1 MDMQLKD
8 ERHVRYETHDMR
20 ENVWMVTGAAHPRS
34 GDQILIGVDIATCLK
49 YFIVLHHA
57 PQPRAE
63 AYLYFIITF
72 VTGASV
78 EKLCRDIL
86 PFLPDDFYQK
96 VHSQFYLK
104 QRRKHRR

>member
-1 MDMQLKD
+1 MDGD
-8 ERHVRYETHDMR
+8 S
-20 ENVWMVTGAAHPRS
+20 S

-78 EKLCRDIL
+78 EKLCRDNSTLNSAGSIEDRNL
-86 PFLPDDFYQK
+86 CK
-96 VHSQFYLK
+96 CRHK
-104 QRRKHRR
+104 MRKNDTNRQYMIHARC